1 MLFWWVLVLESVKH
15 WLIKRKPFAR
25 HLALFVSNN
34 LCLILFFP
42 DVYSAESSA
51 YNNPFLRNK
60 VFKISAIFY
69 AVIGAI
75 SAPTN

>member
-15 WLIKRKPFAR
+15 WLIKRTPFGM
-25 HLALFVSNN
+25 HLAPFVSNN

-42 DVYSAESSA
+42 DVYCAVSSA
-51 YNNPFLRNK
+51 YNNLFLRNK

-69 AVIGAI
+69 AVIE
-75 SAPTN
+75 PTSLLTY